1 MVFGL
6 IPSTESRTMPDTF
19 AILETIRRPRLLMQA
34 ARLGLAAYH
43 RNRDLRRLI
52 GAEMAPAV
60 AVAKLISAE
69 EQVERNRLAGVADY
83 SPVRHVELLAALI
96 AEASRLP
103 RLVS

>member
-1 MVFGL
+1 MLTGL
-6 IPSTESRTMPDTF
+6 ILNLESRTMPDTF

-34 ARLGLAAYH
+34 ARLGLAAYR

-52 GAEMAPAV
+52 GAELAPAV
-60 AVAKLISAE
+60 AVSKLISAE
-69 EQVERNRLAGVADY
+69 EQVEQTRVAGAAEY

-103 RLVS
+103 RLVR